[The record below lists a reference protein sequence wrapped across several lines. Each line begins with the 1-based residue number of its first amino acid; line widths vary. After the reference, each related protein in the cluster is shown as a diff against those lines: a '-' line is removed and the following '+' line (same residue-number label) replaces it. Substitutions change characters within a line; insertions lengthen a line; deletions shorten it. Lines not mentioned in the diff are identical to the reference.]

1 MLVLLTRIAGQL
13 YCIRANAIVEV
24 VPRVPLE
31 AVPHA
36 PATLAGLL
44 HYRSEVIPV
53 LDLRAILTGERSN
66 AFLSTRIAIVDA
78 DKRIGLVAERLTEA
92 IEIDEDAIAPAPVSV
107 EAAPWLGGVLIH
119 EGAVVR
125 ELLPRR
131 VWSAEAPLPLFDS
144 RADTKAEALPPH
156 SMEGDV

>member
-1 MLVLLTRIAGQL
+1 MLVLLTRIAEQL
-13 YCIRANAIVEV
+13 YCIRATAIVEV

-31 AVPHA
+31 PVPHA

-53 LDLRAILTGERSN
+53 LDLRAILAGERSN
-66 AFLSTRIAIVDA
+66 TFLSTRIAIVDA
-78 DKRIGLVAERLTEA
+78 ERRIGLVAERLTEA
-92 IEIDEDAIAPAPVSV
+92 LEIDEERIAPAPVNV

-125 ELLPRR
+125 ELLPQQIA
-131 VWSAEAPLPLFDS
+131 VE
-144 RADTKAEALPPH
+144 
-156 SMEGDV
+156 VVV